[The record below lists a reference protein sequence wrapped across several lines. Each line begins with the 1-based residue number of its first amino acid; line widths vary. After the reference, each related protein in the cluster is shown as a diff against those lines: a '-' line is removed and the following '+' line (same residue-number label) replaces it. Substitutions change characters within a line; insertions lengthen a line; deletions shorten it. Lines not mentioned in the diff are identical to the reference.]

1 MKKKVLLITYNFPP
15 VLNPE
20 SIQSSRYVKYLS
32 YNNWQSTVVC
42 ADYQTLISR
51 PNDLNLLNWLPSDV
65 TVYQIKPQGPLFVNR
80 FLSYDILRYPDGKI
94 GWYKPAVKK
103 ALSLIKENDFD
114 VIHSWA
120 MDHISNL
127 VGLKLKE
134 ETGLPWISHFSDPWV
149 DNPYH
154 FYGPL
159 SRYINL
165 KWEKKVMENSDMI
178 VFVSEETK
186 KLVLKKYPTTIQK
199 KCVVIPHCFDTEI
212 IAQLLGTTT
221 PKKTKFTLT
230 YTGNFYLQRSPQ
242 GLFISIKNLLL
253 KRPELENHL
262 NIQIVGKLPNRYKR
276 LIKQLHIENIVTITG
291 TIPYLESLQYQKNA
305 DVLLVI
311 DAPSKMSSVF
321 LPLKLIEYIGFK
333 KPILGI
339 TPLAGESASLI
350 RSLRGCVV
358 SPDDIPGI
366 ENAILSLY
374 EKFKE
379 NGLSVFS
386 YGEEEIE
393 PYNAY
398 ITSKRL
404 AECFERVCL

>member
-1 MKKKVLLITYNFPP
+1 MKKKVLFITYNFPP

-32 YNNWQSTVVC
+32 GNNWQSSVVC
-42 ADYQTLISR
+42 ADFQTLTFR
-51 PNDLNLLNWLPSDV
+51 PNDINLLNLLSSDV
-65 TVYQIKPQGPLFVNR
+65 TVYPIKPQGPLFINR

-103 ALSLIKENDFD
+103 ALSLVKENDFD

-127 VGLKLKE
+127 VGLKIKE

-159 SRYINL
+159 SRYFNL
-165 KWEKKVMENSDMI
+165 KWEKNVMKKSDMI

-186 KLVLKKYPTTIQK
+186 KLVLKKYPEKIHE
-199 KCVVIPHCFDTEI
+199 KCVVIPHCFDAEI
-212 IAQLLGTTT
+212 ITQLPVTTKPET
-221 PKKTKFTLT
+221 TKFTLT
-230 YTGNFYLQRSPQ
+230 YTGNFYLSRTPR
-242 GLFISIKNLLL
+242 GLFISLKNLLL
-253 KRPELENHL
+253 KRPELENHI
-262 NIQIVGKLPNRYKR
+262 NVQIVGKLPNNYKR
-276 LIKQLHIENIVTITG
+276 LVKQLDIEKIVTITG
-291 TIPYLESLQYQKNA
+291 TVPYLESLQYLKNA

-311 DAPSKMSSVF
+311 DAPSKTPSVF

-339 TPLAGESASLI
+339 TPLEGESASLI

-366 ENAILSLY
+366 ENAILALY

-379 NGLSVFS
+379 NKLSEFS
-386 YGEEEIE
+386 YGDEDIE

-398 ITSKRL
+398 NTSKRL
-404 AECFERVCL
+404 AECFENVCS

>member
-1 MKKKVLLITYNFPP
+1 MKKKVLFISYAFPP
-15 VLNPE
+15 ALNPE

-32 YNNWQSTVVC
+32 YNNWQSDVVC
-42 ADYQTLISR
+42 ADYQTLISK
-51 PNDLNLLNWLPSDV
+51 PFDFNLLNSLPSEV
-65 TVYQIKPQGPLFVNR
+65 TVYPLKPLGPSIVNH
-80 FLSYDILRYPDGKI
+80 FLSYDLFRYPDGKI
-94 GWYKPAVKK
+94 GWYIPAVKK
-103 ALSLIKENDFD
+103 SLSLIKENDFD

-120 MDHISNL
+120 MEHISNF
-127 VGLKLKE
+127 VGLKLKK

-159 SRYINL
+159 SRYFNL
-165 KWEKKVMENSDMI
+165 KWEKEVMENSDMI

-186 KLVLKKYPTTIQK
+186 KLVLKKYPDKIQE
-199 KCVVIPHCFDTEI
+199 KCVVIPHCFDVEI
-212 IAQLLGTTT
+212 ISQLPRATK
-221 PKKTKFTLT
+221 PEKTKFTLT
-230 YTGNFYLQRSPQ
+230 YTGNFYLSRSPR
-242 GLFISIKNLLL
+242 GLFISLKNLLS

-262 NIQIVGKLPNRYKR
+262 NIQIVGKLPNHYKR
-276 LIKQLHIENIVTITG
+276 LVKQFQIEKIVTITG
-291 TIPYLESLQYQKNA
+291 TVPYLESLQYLKNA

-311 DAPSKMSSVF
+311 DAPSKTPSVF
-321 LPLKLIEYIGFK
+321 LPLKLIEYLGFK

-339 TPLAGESASLI
+339 TPLVGESASLI

-358 SPDDIPGI
+358 SPDDIHGI

-379 NGLSVFS
+379 NGLSGFS
-386 YGEEEIE
+386 YGDKEIE

-398 ITSKRL
+398 NTSKRL
-404 AECFERVCL
+404 AECFENVCS

>member
-1 MKKKVLLITYNFPP
+1 MKKKVLFISYAFPP
-15 VLNPE
+15 ALNPE

-32 YNNWQSTVVC
+32 CNNWQSSVVC
-42 ADYQTLISR
+42 ADYQTLFSKSVDV
-51 PNDLNLLNWLPSDV
+51 DLINSLPSDV
-65 TVYQIKPQGPLFVNR
+65 AVYPVQPQGPLFVNQ
-80 FLSYDILRYPDGKI
+80 FLSYDLLRYPDGKI
-94 GWYKPAVKK
+94 RWYKPAVKK
-103 ALSLIKENDFD
+103 ALSLIQKNDFD

-120 MDHISNL
+120 MDLVSNL

-159 SRYINL
+159 SRYFNL
-165 KWEKKVMENSDMI
+165 KWEKNVMKNSDMI

-186 KLVLKKYPTTIQK
+186 KLVLKKYPDKIHE
-199 KCVVIPHCFDTEI
+199 KCIVIPHCFDAEI
-212 IAQLLGTTT
+212 IAQLPETKK
-221 PKKTKFTLT
+221 PDKTKFTLT
-230 YTGNFYLQRSPQ
+230 YTGNFYLQRSPR
-242 GLFISIKNLLL
+242 GLFISLKNLLL
-253 KRPELENHL
+253 KRPELKNHL
-262 NIQIVGKLPNRYKR
+262 NIQIVGKLPNHYKR
-276 LIKQLHIENIVTITG
+276 LVQQLHLEKIVTITG
-291 TIPYLESLQYQKNA
+291 TVPYLESLQYLKNA

-311 DAPSKMSSVF
+311 DAPSKTPSVF

-339 TPLAGESASLI
+339 TPLEGESASLI

-366 ENAILSLY
+366 EKAILFLY

-379 NGLSVFS
+379 NSLSEFS
-386 YGEEEIE
+386 YGDEEIE

-398 ITSKRL
+398 TTSKRL
-404 AECFERVCL
+404 AECFDKVCS

>member
-1 MKKKVLLITYNFPP
+1 MKKKILLITYNFPP
-15 VLNPE
+15 ILNPE

-65 TVYQIKPQGPLFVNR
+65 TVYPVKPQGPLFVNR

-103 ALSLIKENDFD
+103 ALSLIQENDFD

-134 ETGLPWISHFSDPWV
+134 ESGLPWVSHFSDPWV

-159 SRYINL
+159 SRYFNL
-165 KWEKKVMENSDMI
+165 KWEKNVMENSDMV

-186 KLVLKKYPTTIQK
+186 KLVLKKYPDKIHE
-199 KCVVIPHCFDTEI
+199 KCVVIPHCFDAEI
-212 IAQLLGTTT
+212 IAQLPGTTK
-221 PKKTKFTLT
+221 PEKTKFTLT
-230 YTGNFYLQRSPQ
+230 YTGNFYLSRSPR
-242 GLFISIKNLLL
+242 GLFISLKNLLL
-253 KRPELENHL
+253 KRPELEKHL
-262 NIQIVGKLPNRYKR
+262 NIQIVGKLPNQYKR
-276 LIKQLHIENIVTITG
+276 LVKQLRIEKIVTITG

-311 DAPSKMSSVF
+311 DAPLKMPSVF

-333 KPILGI
+333 KPIFGI
-339 TPLAGESASLI
+339 TPLEGESASLI

-366 ENAILSLY
+366 ENAILFLY

-379 NGLSVFS
+379 NKLSEFS
-386 YGEEEIE
+386 YGDKEIE

-398 ITSKRL
+398 TTSKRL
-404 AECFERVCL
+404 AECFEKVCS